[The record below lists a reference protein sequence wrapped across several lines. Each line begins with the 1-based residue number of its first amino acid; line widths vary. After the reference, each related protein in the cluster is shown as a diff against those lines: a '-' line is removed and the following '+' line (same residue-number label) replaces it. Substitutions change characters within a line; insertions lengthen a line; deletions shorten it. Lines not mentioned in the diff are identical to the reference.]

1 MIDLSDKIA
10 VEHLVALAIK
20 LDRKSQQQ
28 IFQLFYGKMLAVTM
42 RYAKDED
49 NAKDILQDG
58 FIKVF
63 ANLKFFENKG
73 SLEGWI
79 RRIITNTAIDEVRKN
94 KDFYTTLD
102 EERTLIIDDHEEEA
116 ETEHYNHIKVDVIIK
131 LIQKLSPVYKTVFNM
146 YVFEN
151 YSHKEIAETLGINI
165 GTSKSNLAKA
175 KMNLKKLFD
184 NYKGHE
190 IEQ

>member
-10 VEHLVALAIK
+10 VEHLVRLAIK
-20 LDRKSQQQ
+20 GDRKSQQQ
-28 IFQLFYGKMLAVTM
+28 IFQLFYGKMLAATM
-42 RYAKDED
+42 RYAADED
-49 NAKDILQDG
+49 EAKDILQDG

-63 ANLKFFENKG
+63 ANLIFFENKG
-73 SLEGWI
+73 SLEGWV
-79 RRIITNTAIDEVRKN
+79 RRIITNTAIDSVRKK
-94 KDFYTTLD
+94 KDFHVQLD
-102 EERTLIIDDHEEEA
+102 EERTLIIDNHEEDVEL
-116 ETEHYNHIKVDVIIK
+116 ERYNNIKVEVIMK
-131 LIQKLSPVYKTVFNM
+131 LIQKLSPVYKLVFNM

-151 YSHKEIAETLGINI
+151 YSHKEIAEELNINI

-190 IEQ
+190 IE